1 MPLRWTIDHPGKFI
15 HIVADGPVT
24 LKEMEEHFDAIAVAE
39 AMGYAKL
46 FDAAR
51 LEPIYTDDDV
61 MAMAARLSAY
71 TASLESGP
79 LAVVGQ
85 GEVAMISFRR
95 FVNISPAKRP
105 ARFFTDEGE
114 ARAWLAT
121 QSDAI
126 QMPPG
131 SAQPPKK
138 KQTRRR

>member
-1 MPLRWTIDHPGKFI
+1 MSLRWTIDHPAKFI
-15 HIVADGPVT
+15 HIVADGPVM
-24 LKEMEEHFDAIAVAE
+24 LKEMEEHFDAIAVAN

-46 FDAAR
+46 FDATR
-51 LEPIYTDDDV
+51 LEPIYDDADV

-71 TASLESGP
+71 TATLESGP

-85 GEVAMISFRR
+85 SDVAMTSFRR
-95 FVNISPAKRP
+95 FVNISPSERP

-121 QSDAI
+121 QSDAVHL
-126 QMPPG
+126 PPG

-138 KQTRRR
+138 KQPYRR